1 MNIGDRVKVVRID
14 DYTRQCCEADGT
26 PTGIGMVGIVE
37 EVRYNP
43 NMHRTEVIALMEGD
57 LYIWEPWNLSVI
69 KEPGP

>member
-43 NMHRTEVIALMEGD
+43 NMHRTEVIALMEGNY
-57 LYIWEPWNLSVI
+57 YIWEPWNLSVI
-69 KEPGP
+69 KEPGQ